1 MGEHVIPQRKTIPV
15 EELAKQLGVS
25 RNFAYGKVKSGE
37 IPAVRVGRRWL
48 IPADAA
54 DRLLQSAFHSEVK
67 A

>member
-25 RNFAYGKVKSGE
+25 RNFAYGRVKSGE